1 MVWWVGILSYE
12 PLSDREKR
20 ILDHLKSVEVC
31 GFNGLHDALSG
42 YTCRQTLRKDLDR
55 LINMQLVHEVRGR
68 RGQTNVYTVGET
80 QAKFEVGLF
89 MSLAEWKKLEDEL
102 KQLSELVKSH
112 ALKPRKAG
120 SMVTCLIYR
129 AAFMTASLAF
139 DPSETFSINAEKG
152 LLHFSATKFN
162 AFLEEVLTFGRQH
175 PEIAGEFE
183 KTSNRL
189 MIAVGRLKAS

>member
-1 MVWWVGILSYE
+1 MSYE

-31 GFNGLHDALSG
+31 GFNDLHVALSG
-42 YTCRQTLRKDLDR
+42 YTSRQTLRKDLDR
-55 LINMQLVHEVRGR
+55 LINMQLVHEVKGR
-68 RGQTNVYTVGET
+68 RGQTNAYTLGET

-89 MSLAEWKKLEDEL
+89 YSISEWKKLEDEL

-112 ALKPRKAG
+112 ALKPEKAG
-120 SMVTCLIYR
+120 AMVTYLIYR

-152 LLHFSATKFN
+152 LLHFSANKFN
-162 AFLEEVLTFGRQH
+162 AFLDEVMMFGRQH

-183 KTSNRL
+183 RTSNK
-189 MIAVGRLKAS
+189 ILKIISPVLRTPKAI